1 MFSTTRRLLF
11 RSLRGLRPGHASRCE
26 YGALAVEYG
35 LCIVI
40 AGVMMIGVQ
49 ELFWEMA
56 QNILDNFMNWISKPY
71 P

>member
-1 MFSTTRRLLF
+1 MFCTTQRLF
-11 RSLRGLRPGHASRCE
+11 FPSLRRFRPGHASRCE

-35 LCIVI
+35 LCIMI

-56 QNILDNFMNWISKPY
+56 QNILENFMSWISKPY